1 MSAESILE
9 AKAVTKVYEIG
20 SEKVHALTDA
30 DLSLAA
36 GEMVLVLGPSG
47 SGKSTL
53 LYAMSGLEKPTKG
66 HVLFKGEDIYALSER
81 RMDRLRAEAFGFVF
95 QAYNL
100 IGNMTA
106 LENVEIPLRMAGA
119 KGARKEAIAMLE
131 RVGLGHR
138 INHRPGQLSGGEQQR
153 VAIARALVRKPQVL
167 CADEPTGNVDS
178 NTGKALMAAFS
189 SLVRERGTACLL
201 VTHNAE
207 WMDRADRAVYL
218 KDGRVEPVPASP
230 KSCLSEGVNGRC

>member
-1 MSAESILE
+1 LSAESILE

-167 CADEPTGNVDS
+167 CDS
-178 NTGKALMAAFS
+178 VGHP
-189 SLVRERGTACLL
+189 GGQ
-201 VTHNAE
+201 
-207 WMDRADRAVYL
+207 DRSASDADRNKRRRGQTRKRWDA
-218 KDGRVEPVPASP
+218 KRPPVDLGWASEYGIRP
-230 KSCLSEGVNGRC
+230 ERSCSD